1 MNEKKPFKPG
11 EQEQKQPK
19 YEPEIKYS
27 NQDFDVYQG
36 NYEKRDSRDE
46 TDFLQMIRGTEDE
59 DQ

>member
-1 MNEKKPFKPG
+1 MKRNHSN
-11 EQEQKQPK
+11 QENKNKAKQK

-46 TDFLQMIRGTEDE
+46 TDFLQMIRGTEDN

>member
-46 TDFLQMIRGTEDE
+46 TDFLQMIR
-59 DQ
+59 